1 MILTQAQLSEEQ
13 PMILT
18 QALRSSNPL
27 SDGFR
32 GLRLLSRAL
41 ANCAPHASP
50 PRPCHQWAQ
59 AISLQCLW
67 QTERCSNFAHHPHSL

>member
-1 MILTQAQLSEEQ
+1 
-13 PMILT
+13 MILT

-59 AISLQCLW
+59 AISLQCL
-67 QTERCSNFAHHPHSL
+67 